1 LNLLERS
8 EYFRLDTNIPN
19 DQLNL
24 TNLFTPPNSITL
36 IRSTSEVPKLTL
48 TLIKGPVDLTS
59 IQITGQSG
67 EFNAYI
73 TLANSTDKSETTIG
87 PIRSNQSVIN
97 QCLTQVSV
105 IKLEFPDLPISTT
118 NQSLQINL
126 TTCERTLRKFY
137 CEAKRLTRISPIGHS
152 PMAKVHKM
160 CWREFS
166 GHSPN

>member
-1 LNLLERS
+1 LILFLFVVGKCNQTLNLLERS

-24 TNLFTPPNSITL
+24 TNLFTPPNSMTL
-36 IRSTSEVPKLTL
+36 IRSTPEVPTLTL

-67 EFNAYI
+67 EFNAFI
-73 TLANSTDKSETTIG
+73 TTLANSTDKAETIT
-87 PIRSNQSVIN
+87 IRSNQSVIN
-97 QCLTQVSV
+97 QYLTQVSV

-126 TTCERTLRKFY
+126 TTCERTLRKFS
-137 CEAKRLTRISPIGHS
+137 CDAKRPNHLT
-152 PMAKVHKM
+152 
-160 CWREFS
+160 CELYF
-166 GHSPN
+166 

>member
-8 EYFRLDTNIPN
+8 EYFRFDTNIPK
-19 DQLNL
+19 DQLNV
-24 TNLFTPPNSITL
+24 TNLFTPPNTITL
-36 IRSTSEVPKLTL
+36 TRSTPEVPTLTL

-73 TLANSTDKSETTIG
+73 TLVNSTDKTETTIG
-87 PIRSNQSVIN
+87 PIRSNQSVID

-105 IKLEFPDLPISTT
+105 IKLELSDLPISTTT

-126 TTCERTLRKFY
+126 TTCERTLRKFS
-137 CEAKRLTRISPIGHS
+137 CDAKRPNHLT
-152 PMAKVHKM
+152 
-160 CWREFS
+160 CELYF
-166 GHSPN
+166 

>member
-24 TNLFTPPNSITL
+24 TNLFTPPNTIIL
-36 IRSTSEVPKLTL
+36 IRSTSEVPTLTL

-73 TLANSTDKSETTIG
+73 TLANSTDKAETIT
-87 PIRSNQSVIN
+87 IRSNQSVIN
-97 QCLTQVSV
+97 QYLTQVSV

-126 TTCERTLRKFY
+126 TTCERTLRKFS
-137 CEAKRLTRISPIGHS
+137 CEAQKGQII
-152 PMAKVHKM
+152 
-160 CWREFS
+160 
-166 GHSPN
+166 

>member
-8 EYFRLDTNIPN
+8 EYFRFDTNIPK
-19 DQLNL
+19 DQLNV
-24 TNLFTPPNSITL
+24 TNLFTPPNTITL
-36 IRSTSEVPKLTL
+36 TRSTPEVPTLTL

-73 TLANSTDKSETTIG
+73 TLVNSTDKTETTIG
-87 PIRSNQSVIN
+87 PIRSNQSVID

-105 IKLEFPDLPISTT
+105 IKLELSDLPISTTT

-126 TTCERTLRKFY
+126 TTCESTLRKFY
-137 CEAKRLTRISPIGHS
+137 CEEKCQSI
-152 PMAKVHKM
+152 
-160 CWREFS
+160 
-166 GHSPN
+166 